1 MVPFRSGNSLLLLFF
16 SPIRSIYFRVT
27 FVIHKNIVTP
37 PEKRGIRYM
46 RVSVIVPVFN
56 EEETVAQVLESLSKV
71 SLDLEVVVVDDAST
85 DRTWEILQ
93 VLRQKEPFTTYRF
106 IRHDKNQGKGAGLRT
121 GFGLVSGDLVTV
133 QDADMEYDPQD
144 IPALVRKWQEAG
156 NNKVAVYGYRNLSG
170 QKFTTRLGNRFL
182 TTVTNIL
189 FGSHIHDM
197 ETCYKLMPGILA
209 RALPME
215 GRRFEIEPEITSCIL
230 QAGYKI
236 LEVPISYSP
245 RVEKKLNPWKDG
257 WPALAMLLRRRFSKP
272 FRPTLN
278 ETAST
283 ATTEEVQ
290 TSSVPQ

>member
-1 MVPFRSGNSLLLLFF
+1 
-16 SPIRSIYFRVT
+16 
-27 FVIHKNIVTP
+27 
-37 PEKRGIRYM
+37 
-46 RVSVIVPVFN
+46 
-56 EEETVAQVLESLSKV
+56 
-71 SLDLEVVVVDDAST
+71 
-85 DRTWEILQ
+85 
-93 VLRQKEPFTTYRF
+93 
-106 IRHDKNQGKGAGLRT
+106 
-121 GFGLVSGDLVTV
+121 
-133 QDADMEYDPQD
+133 
-144 IPALVRKWQEAG
+144 
-156 NNKVAVYGYRNLSG
+156 
-170 QKFTTRLGNRFL
+170 
-182 TTVTNIL
+182 
-189 FGSHIHDM
+189 
-197 ETCYKLMPGILA
+197 MPGILA